1 MSHQTIREQPR
12 TSPRSSVHIDSHSVP
27 TGLQDRVSLL
37 SVQQEWSPV
46 ASMRW
51 CLRGVIDGTTDV
63 VVRAQGTNLSVGG
76 VALCRNPLCPWC
88 SQKRSMEAADILSKG
103 LTRARKQGFFTRLLT
118 LTIPSGGDYGDQR
131 ALLAGAY
138 RRFSQKVS
146 KEFGKQGAQRFGMS
160 WSFDITMKMTKS
172 WWGSHLHIHAVLVA
186 DQGSV
191 TESDLFDWWNKA
203 VTKEAGREVTLTRR
217 AFYARAP
224 HSEKSISAYIMS
236 KFLRSAI
243 EVQGSITKD
252 GKKLGGGLG
261 WRQFLRYIKA
271 TGDVGAGMLYKSI
284 LEANRNKWWS
294 SIGQTIR
301 QLAVE
306 EEDEQGDGE
315 PEVAPQEQEI
325 EIPISPRDWLVLGK
339 VANGISA
346 LLSVVQKR
354 ETNADRY
361 TLVRE
366 WIAKMRTSK
375 WMTDDE
381 IEQVWRFALGV

>member
-1 MSHQTIREQPR
+1 
-12 TSPRSSVHIDSHSVP
+12 
-27 TGLQDRVSLL
+27 
-37 SVQQEWSPV
+37 
-46 ASMRW
+46 
-51 CLRGVIDGTTDV
+51 
-63 VVRAQGTNLSVGG
+63 
-76 VALCRNPLCPWC
+76 
-88 SQKRSMEAADILSKG
+88 MEAADILSKG
-103 LTRARKQGFFTRLLT
+103 LTRARKQGFFTRLIT

-138 RRFSQKVS
+138 RRFSKKVS
-146 KEFGKQGAQRFGMS
+146 KEFGKQGAERFGMS
-160 WSFDITMKMTKS
+160 WSFDITMKYGRA
-172 WWGSHLHIHAVLVA
+172 WNSHLHIHAVLVA

-191 TESDLFDWWNKA
+191 TESDLFGWWNKA
-203 VTKEAGREVTLTRR
+203 VTKEAGREVTLSRS

-243 EVQGSITKD
+243 EVQGSIQKD
-252 GKKLGGGLG
+252 GKKLGGGFG
-261 WRQFLRYIKA
+261 WRQFLRYIKL

-294 SIGQTIR
+294 SVGKTIKE
-301 QLAVE
+301 LAE
-306 EEDEQGDGE
+306 EEEEERDGE
-315 PEVAPQEQEI
+315 PELLDQEQEI

-361 TLVRE
+361 SLVRD

>member
-1 MSHQTIREQPR
+1 MSHHTIREQPR
-12 TSPRSSVHIDSHSVP
+12 TPPRSSLDLDRHSAP
-27 TGLQDRVSLL
+27 TGLQERVSLL
-37 SVQQEWSPV
+37 SVQQEWSPI
-46 ASMRW
+46 ASMKW

-103 LTRARKQGFFTRLLT
+103 LTRARKQGFFTRLIT

-138 RRFSQKVS
+138 RRFANKVG
-146 KEFGKQGAQRFGMS
+146 KEFGKQGAKRFGAS
-160 WSFDITMKMTKS
+160 WSFDITMKHGRA
-172 WWGSHLHIHAVLVA
+172 WNSHLHIHAVLVA

-203 VTKEAGREVTLTRR
+203 VTKEAGREVTLSRS

-236 KFLRSAI
+236 RFLRSAI

-315 PEVAPQEQEI
+315 PEVVTQDEEI

-339 VANGISA
+339 VVNGISA

-361 TLVRE
+361 SLVRE

>member
-1 MSHQTIREQPR
+1 
-12 TSPRSSVHIDSHSVP
+12 
-27 TGLQDRVSLL
+27 
-37 SVQQEWSPV
+37 
-46 ASMRW
+46 
-51 CLRGVIDGTTDV
+51 
-63 VVRAQGTNLSVGG
+63 
-76 VALCRNPLCPWC
+76 
-88 SQKRSMEAADILSKG
+88 
-103 LTRARKQGFFTRLLT
+103 
-118 LTIPSGGDYGDQR
+118 
-131 ALLAGAY
+131 
-138 RRFSQKVS
+138 
-146 KEFGKQGAQRFGMS
+146 
-160 WSFDITMKMTKS
+160 
-172 WWGSHLHIHAVLVA
+172 
-186 DQGSV
+186 
-191 TESDLFDWWNKA
+191 
-203 VTKEAGREVTLTRR
+203 
-217 AFYARAP
+217 
-224 HSEKSISAYIMS
+224 MS

-294 SIGQTIR
+294 SVGQTIR

-306 EEDEQGDGE
+306 EEDEQADGE
-315 PEVAPQEQEI
+315 PEVVAQVEEI